1 MQKISDK
8 ELLLQLTG
16 IYEVLDDMKDEI
28 MVPFHLALTDEQ
40 TDQINRGGYEA
51 WDIYLSD
58 RSVRNF
64 VRVAR
69 NYFTPDYV
77 ERVGKRIDEAIQAL
91 EKKYHLE

>member
-1 MQKISDK
+1 MGYLLVGQVGT
-8 ELLLQLTG
+8 EL
-16 IYEVLDDMKDEI
+16 
-28 MVPFHLALTDEQ
+28 
-40 TDQINRGGYEA
+40 
-51 WDIYLSD
+51 
-58 RSVRNF
+58 